1 MPWLYS
7 PWNSLSQNTRVG
19 SLSLLQEI
27 FPTQGLKPGLPHYR
41 QILYQLSHKGSPLS
55 EVAQL
60 CLTLCNPMD
69 CSLRGSSILGIFQA
83 RVLGWVAISFS
94 RGSSRPRNQTW
105 VSCIANRCFYHLS
118 CPLNIY
124 WKKKLNFR
132 FHKFLLGCR
141 IHIEDIL
148 SFLYTDS
155 FRNEALWT
163 TSMQYIKSHIN
174 FYILLK
180 ACQGMWI
187 SSKLPR
193 DL

>member
-69 CSLRGSSILGIFQA
+69 CSLRASSILGIFQA

-124 WKKKLNFR
+124 WKKNWISGFISFFWVVESTMKTSCHFFTL
-132 FHKFLLGCR
+132 
-141 IHIEDIL
+141 IL
-148 SFLYTDS
+148 SGMKPL
-155 FRNEALWT
+155 N
-163 TSMQYIKSHIN
+163 
-174 FYILLK
+174 K
-180 ACQGMWI
+180 ACTLAGGYLEGYLI
-187 SSKLPR
+187 IHSTSVNEK
-193 DL
+193 